1 MINMVKLPT
10 NKSSLFLR
18 VAKGHFATSHSHI
31 NYYIDVTT
39 QKARLSEAK
48 AVAKEL
54 VAAYQHSTIVDTV
67 LCLDG
72 TQVIGTCLANELTK
86 DGFANMNAHQTIYV
100 ITPEYT
106 SGSQIILRDNL
117 APMVKGKHVLIIYD
131 DLSKHAVAYRALSL
145 LIRRPPGREAYP
157 GDVFYLHSRLLERAA
172 KLSDELGGGS
182 LTALPIIE
190 TQAGDV
196 SAYIPTNVISITDG
210 QIFLETELFHSGV
223 MPAVNPGISVSRVG
237 GNAQIKAM
245 KKVAGTLKLI
255 YSQYRELQSFAQFG
269 SDLDADTKARLAQ
282 GERIV
287 EVLKQNRS
295 APVAVE
301 KQVAIL
307 YATIHDYLVNIKVP
321 AVAEYEKGLYEYLD
335 TDAAGASV
343 METIRTTGKLEKDA
357 EEALKGVL
365 SAYTEN
371 FIKAH

>member
-117 APMVKGKHVLIIYD
+117 APMVRGKHVLI
-131 DLSKHAVAYRALSL
+131 LSA
-145 LIRRPPGREAYP
+145 
-157 GDVFYLHSRLLERAA
+157 
-172 KLSDELGGGS
+172 
-182 LTALPIIE
+182 
-190 TQAGDV
+190 
-196 SAYIPTNVISITDG
+196 SITTG
-210 QIFLETELFHSGV
+210 YTVQAAIE
-223 MPAVNPGISVSRVG
+223 AVNHYG
-237 GNAQIKAM
+237 GT
-245 KKVAGTLKLI
+245 VAG
-255 YSQYRELQSFAQFG
+255 
-269 SDLDADTKARLAQ
+269 
-282 GERIV
+282 
-287 EVLKQNRS
+287 
-295 APVAVE
+295 
-301 KQVAIL
+301 
-307 YATIHDYLVNIKVP
+307 
-321 AVAEYEKGLYEYLD
+321 
-335 TDAAGASV
+335 
-343 METIRTTGKLEKDA
+343 
-357 EEALKGVL
+357 L
-365 SAYTEN
+365 SASSPPPTSVW
-371 FIKAH
+371 ASRSPPSSTPPACPTTPASTAATAPCARPASPSTRW